1 MSFSVVFC
9 RANPSTGLPE
19 HTPLP
24 GNHVPRA
31 RDIVVIAEAGMELRY
46 TVTEVQWHFRPGLP
60 LVPGCERGINCEVV
74 VFGEDGDVPA
84 LRSAT
89 IAARHALFATLESL
103 PAFEQFR
110 IDVGALPSLAGK
122 AAARSWLTTLI
133 TLQAS
138 LRASVALLDEYGGV
152 DEPGPLRQK
161 SALALSRCETTLE
174 SLLQLFNALLDDR
187 FPAPPSTGAAS

>member
-9 RANPSTGLPE
+9 RNNPSTGLPAR
-19 HTPLP
+19 TPLP

-31 RDIVVIAEAGMELRY
+31 RDTLVIAEAGMELRY
-46 TVTEVQWHFRPGLP
+46 TVTEVQWCFTGP
-60 LVPGCERGINCEVV
+60 RGDRCEVV
-74 VFGEDGDVPA
+74 VFGDDGDVPA

-103 PAFEQFR
+103 PAFERFR
-110 IDVGALPSLAGK
+110 IDVGALPPLAGK
-122 AAARSWLTTLI
+122 TAARSWLTTLV
-133 TLQAS
+133 TLETS
-138 LRASVALLDEYGGV
+138 LRASVALLDEYGGM

-174 SLLQLFNALLDDR
+174 SLIQLFNALLDDR
-187 FPAPPSTGAAS
+187 FPAPSTGAAS